1 MIMNRKNLIF
11 TAFVGAML
19 FLGGNSL
26 SGRDVPKLPVDSKIS
41 SGVLPNGMN
50 WYVVANSGE
59 KGFADFALVCRGEGN
74 YVSACREVLSLE
86 GRIEGRPL
94 QKFLSSNAVAPSYS
108 GYVSYRDDAVV
119 FNFEDV
125 MLSRKPSL
133 ADSLL
138 LAVFDI
144 ADELSRGVDSVCFA
158 PSDMAVMVSGDV
170 NAGDMSSKMR
180 TFSLM
185 IPRGKAVASNG
196 RTDASTGKVAADKD
210 KAAAQDASKDVR
222 ETHRPDSLRGERPRL
237 NAAKISIDTL
247 GSLCR
252 IEAEYSF
259 PRMPRELIA
268 SAQYA
273 VMDKMAWT
281 FGNIATRRLTE
292 ALSAEEIPFASVRAS
307 HISSGET
314 SGEESVKISFCT
326 PREHSAA
333 AQRVFGEVMSS
344 LKRGEIS
351 EDEIALSSAAYAGR
365 CADRSL
371 AAPSNAEYIRLCL
384 GSFLYGSPLATEGDL
399 CDFCQKRVLP
409 DSVQLKL
416 MRGFSEALVSAPSE
430 EEGSAFFAQGWN
442 DGKAFTETSI
452 NFSDTLLLPGRTPKK
467 LKHKLSR
474 KEPLSGGEIW
484 TWQNGLKVYYKRVPG
499 AKGLS
504 WGLTLNKGYAGLE
517 GLVPGEAAFL
527 SDLLKLTSVCGVSNS
542 EMQDILAARGISYG
556 ADVSL
561 YSTSLRGKIA
571 DASDLDLLLKWMG
584 GLFSECKLDDAAVS
598 DYSRNVAAR
607 KALGEGSRNARIAA
621 IDSLI
626 CSGNPYSRV
635 KMYDNFSDGTVSKAS
650 KLLGELFSNAADG
663 FLVLS
668 GDVDPD
674 ALQKTISF
682 YAGNFPVGEVAAS
695 RRPSVRFQPVSGWS
709 TTSRKGDRESID
721 VLLTAS
727 LPMTADNLCTSRLA
741 ACMLDDALK
750 DCLVGTGFHTRTVS
764 HFALYPEE
772 RFSVLITLD
781 RAPEEGFA
789 WSEASDTEL
798 LDALRKLREGIKSS
812 DSPFWTEEA
821 LNSYK
826 QRLLAEHAANETRPE
841 WWVETISLRYS
852 AGRDLQTKIDDK
864 TNAVTLSQIQ
874 SLLKKLS
881 EGSRI
886 ELVVSSK

>member
-1 MIMNRKNLIF
+1 MVMNRKNLIF
-11 TAFVGAML
+11 TVFVGAML
-19 FLGGNSL
+19 FLGGISL

-41 SGVLPNGMN
+41 AGVLPNGMN

-125 MLSRKPSL
+125 MLSRKASL

-170 NAGDMSSKMR
+170 NAGDISSKMR

-185 IPRGKAVASNG
+185 IPRGKAASSTG
-196 RTDASTGKVAADKD
+196 DTAASTGKT
-210 KAAAQDASKDVR
+210 AAQDASKDAR
-222 ETHRPDSLRGERPRL
+222 GTHRPDSLRGERPRL

-252 IEAEYSF
+252 IGAEYSF

-281 FGNIATRRLTE
+281 FGNIARRRLTE
-292 ALSAEEIPFASVRAS
+292 ALSAEEIPFASIRSS

-314 SGEESVKISFCT
+314 AGEESVKISFCT
-326 PREHSAA
+326 LSDHSAA

-351 EDEIALSSAAYAGR
+351 EDEIALSSAAYAER
-365 CADRSL
+365 CADRSS
-371 AAPSNAEYIRLCL
+371 ASNSNAEYIRLCL

-399 CDFCQKRVLP
+399 CEFCQRRVLP

-430 EEGSAFFAQGWN
+430 GEGPALFCEGWN
-442 DGKAFTETSI
+442 DGKAFTETSV

-484 TWQNGLKVYYKRVPG
+484 TWQNGLKVYYKRVSG

-527 SDLLKLTSVCGVSNS
+527 SDLLKLTSVCGVSCA

-561 YSTSLRGKIA
+561 YSTSLRGKVA
-571 DASDLDLLLKWMG
+571 DASDLDLLFKWMG

-598 DYSRNVAAR
+598 EYGRNVAAR

-682 YAGNFPVGEVAAS
+682 YAGNFPVGEAAAS

-798 LDALRKLREGIKSS
+798 LDALRKLREGINSASS
-812 DSPFWTEEA
+812 PLWTEEA
-821 LNSYK
+821 LKAYK
-826 QRLLAEHAANETRPE
+826 QRLLAEHATDETRPE

-864 TNAVTLSQIQ
+864 TNAVTLGQIQ

>member
-1 MIMNRKNLIF
+1 MIMNRKNLILG
-11 TAFVGAML
+11 AFVGAML

-26 SGRDVPKLPVDSKIS
+26 AGRDVPKLPVDSKIS

-50 WYVVANSGE
+50 WYVVANGGE
-59 KGFADFALVCRGEGN
+59 KGFADFALVCRGEGD
-74 YVSACREVLSLE
+74 YVAACREVLSLE

-94 QKFLSSNAVAPSYS
+94 QKFLSTNAVAPSYN

-144 ADELSRGVDSVCFA
+144 ADELSRGVDSVSFA

-170 NAGDMSSKMR
+170 TPGDISSKMR
-180 TFSLM
+180 TFSFM

-196 RTDASTGKVAADKD
+196 DTAASTGNA
-210 KAAAQDASKDVR
+210 
-222 ETHRPDSLRGERPRL
+222 
-237 NAAKISIDTL
+237 AAKISVDTL

-252 IEAEYSF
+252 IGAEYSF

-281 FGNIATRRLTE
+281 FGNIARRRLSE
-292 ALSAEEIPFASVRAS
+292 ALSAEEIPFASVRVS
-307 HISSGET
+307 HLSSGET

-326 PREHSAA
+326 PVEHSVA
-333 AQRVFGEVMSS
+333 AQKVFGEVMSS

-351 EDEIALSSAAYAGR
+351 EDEIALSSAAYAER

-371 AAPSNAEYIRLCL
+371 AAPSNAAYIRLCL

-399 CDFCQKRVLP
+399 CDFCQKKVLP

-430 EEGSAFFAQGWN
+430 EEEGSAFFAQGWN
-442 DGKAFTETSI
+442 DGKTFPEISV
-452 NFSDTLLLPGRTPKK
+452 NFSDTLRLPGRTPKK
-467 LKHKLSR
+467 LKAKFSR

-484 TWQNGLKVYYKRVPG
+484 TWQNGLKVYYKRVLG
-499 AKGLS
+499 AKGLA
-504 WGLTLNKGYAGLE
+504 WGLTLNKGYAGLD

-527 SDLLKLTSVCGVSNS
+527 SDLLTLTSVCGISNS
-542 EMQDILAARGISYG
+542 CLQDILSARGISYG

-561 YSTSLRGKIA
+561 YSTSLRGKA
-571 DASDLDLLLKWMG
+571 SDVSDLDLLLKWMG
-584 GLFSECKLDDAAVS
+584 GLFSECKLDEAAVS
-598 DYSRNVAAR
+598 EYSRNVAAR

-635 KMYDNFSDGTVSKAS
+635 KMYENFSEGTVSKAS
-650 KLLGELFSNAADG
+650 ELLGELFSNAADG

-674 ALQKTISF
+674 ALRKTISF
-682 YAGNFPVGEVAAS
+682 YAGNFPVGETAAS

-709 TTSRKGDRESID
+709 TTSRTGDKESID

-781 RAPEEGFA
+781 RAPEKGFA

-798 LDALRKLREGIKSS
+798 LDALRKLREGINSASS
-812 DSPFWTEEA
+812 PLWTEEA
-821 LNSYK
+821 LKAYK
-826 QRLLAEHAANETRPE
+826 QRLLAEHAANETLPE

>member
-1 MIMNRKNLIF
+1 MNRKKYKLIF
-11 TAFVGAML
+11 GAFVGAAL
-19 FLGGNSL
+19 FFGGNSL
-26 SGRDVPKLPVDSKIS
+26 AGRDVPKLPVDSKIS

-59 KGFADFALVCRGEGN
+59 KGFADFALVCRGEGD
-74 YVSACREVLSLE
+74 YVGACRKVLASE
-86 GRIEGRPL
+86 GRIEGRTL

-138 LAVFDI
+138 LSVFDI
-144 ADELSRGVDSVCFA
+144 ADELSRGVDSVRFA
-158 PSDMAVMVSGDV
+158 PSDMAVIVSGDV
-170 NAGDMSSKMR
+170 APGDISSKMR

-185 IPRGKAVASNG
+185 IPRGKAAA
-196 RTDASTGKVAADKD
+196 ASTTNKTAPE
-210 KAAAQDASKDVR
+210 DALEAVPGA
-222 ETHRPDSLRGERPRL
+222 HRPDSLRGKRPRP
-237 NAAKISIDTL
+237 NTAKISVDTL
-247 GSLCR
+247 GSLCS
-252 IEAEYSF
+252 IGAEYSF

-268 SAQYA
+268 SARYA
-273 VMDKMAWT
+273 VMDKMTWT
-281 FGNIATRRLTE
+281 FGNIALRRLRE
-292 ALSAEEIPFASVRAS
+292 ALSAEKIPFASLRFS
-307 HISSGET
+307 HLSSGET
-314 SGEESVKISFCT
+314 SGEEMVALSFCT
-326 PREHSAA
+326 PGEHSAA

-344 LKRGEIS
+344 LSRGEIS
-351 EDEIALSSAAYAGR
+351 KDEIALSSAAYAER
-365 CADRSL
+365 CALSSSS
-371 AAPSNAEYIRLCL
+371 ANSNSEYIRLCL

-399 CDFCQKRVLP
+399 CEFCQRRVLP
-409 DSVQLKL
+409 DSVQLRL
-416 MRGFSEALVSAPSE
+416 LRGFSGALVAAPSE
-430 EEGSAFFAQGWN
+430 GEGPAHFREGWS
-442 DGKAFTETSI
+442 DGKVFPETSV

-474 KEPLSGGEIW
+474 KESLSGGEIW
-484 TWQNGLKVYYKRVPG
+484 TWQNGFRVYYKRVSG

-504 WGLTLNKGYAGLE
+504 WGLNLNKGYAGLD

-527 SDLLKLTSVCGVSNS
+527 SDLLELSSVCGISNS
-542 EMQDILAARGISYG
+542 GMQDILAARGISYG

-561 YSTSLRGKIA
+561 YSTSLRGKVS
-571 DASDLDLLLKWMG
+571 DASDIDLLLKWMG
-584 GLFSECKLDDAAVS
+584 GLFTECKLDSAAVS
-598 DYSRNVAAR
+598 AYARNVTAA
-607 KALGEGSRNARIAA
+607 KAAGEGSRNARIAA
-621 IDSLI
+621 IDSLV
-626 CSGNPYSRV
+626 CSGNPYSKV
-635 KMYDNFSDGTVSKAS
+635 KMYENFSDATVAKAS
-650 KLLGELFSNAADG
+650 ELLGELFSNAADG

-674 ALQKTISF
+674 ALQKTVSF
-682 YAGNFPVGEVAAS
+682 YAGNFPVGETVAS

-709 TTSRKGDRESID
+709 TTSRAGDRESID

-741 ACMLDDALK
+741 ACMLDDAMK
-750 DCLVGTGFHTRTVS
+750 DCLVGTGFHTRTVG
-764 HFALYPEE
+764 HFSLYPEE
-772 RFSVLITLD
+772 RFSILLTLD

-789 WSEASDTEL
+789 LGEVSDTEL
-798 LDALRKLREGIKSS
+798 LSALRRLREGIKSAP
-812 DSPFWTEEA
+812 SPLWTDAA
-821 LNSYK
+821 LKAYK

-864 TNAVTLSQIQ
+864 INAVTLSQIQ